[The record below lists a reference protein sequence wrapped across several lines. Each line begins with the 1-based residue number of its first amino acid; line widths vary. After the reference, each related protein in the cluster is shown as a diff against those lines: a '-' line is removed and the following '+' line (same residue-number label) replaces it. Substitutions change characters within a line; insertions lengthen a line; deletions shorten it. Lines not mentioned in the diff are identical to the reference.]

1 MIRSLALAVA
11 LLSSASAF
19 AQGGSAQLASVD
31 GQILVNS
38 GEGFQIAIEG
48 TSLAAG
54 HLVSVTEGAS
64 GFIVFQDGCRY
75 ELQGGTMATVPEGSP
90 CAGYVV
96 NVARIAPA
104 SGSTAAAAGAGSQTP
119 AIAYVPI
126 GGFFIALAHAIDR
139 SPRRPPPLTP
149 VSP

>member
-1 MIRSLALAVA
+1 P
-11 LLSSASAF
+11 
-19 AQGGSAQLASVD
+19 
-31 GQILVNS
+31 
-38 GEGFQIAIEG
+38 
-48 TSLAAG
+48 G

-64 GFIVFQDGCRY
+64 GFIVFEDGCRY

-104 SGSTAAAAGAGSQTP
+104 SGSTATASAAGAGASSQTP

-126 GGFFIALAHAIDR
+126 GGFFIALGYAIDR
-139 SPRRPPPLTP
+139 SPRRVPPLTP
-149 VSP
+149 